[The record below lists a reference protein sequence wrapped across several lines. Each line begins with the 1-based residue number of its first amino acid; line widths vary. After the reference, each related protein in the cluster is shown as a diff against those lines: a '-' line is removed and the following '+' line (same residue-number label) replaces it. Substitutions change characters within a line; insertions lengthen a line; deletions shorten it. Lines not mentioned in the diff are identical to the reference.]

1 MLSSARTGAYS
12 PAVMSSDSDREPAP
26 RISAD
31 WAAVAV
37 AAVLVLLAAFG
48 LLPTITFLVK

>member
-1 MLSSARTGAYS
+1 MGAD
-12 PAVMSSDSDREPAP
+12 PEPTPPP

-37 AAVLVLLAAFG
+37 AAVLVL
-48 LLPTITFLVK
+48 PTITFLVKSC

>member
-1 MLSSARTGAYS
+1 MS
-12 PAVMSSDSDREPAP
+12 PDSDPKPAR

-31 WAAVAV
+31 WAAVTV

-48 LLPTITFLVK
+48 LLPTVTFLVK

>member
-1 MLSSARTGAYS
+1 
-12 PAVMSSDSDREPAP
+12 MSSDPEPEDTP

>member
-1 MLSSARTGAYS
+1 MTAK
-12 PAVMSSDSDREPAP
+12 P
-26 RISAD
+26 RLNAD

-48 LLPTITFLVK
+48 WLPTIPFPVK

>member
-1 MLSSARTGAYS
+1 MGAD
-12 PAVMSSDSDREPAP
+12 PEPKPAP

>member
-1 MLSSARTGAYS
+1 MS
-12 PAVMSSDSDREPAP
+12 PDSDRETTP

-31 WAAVAV
+31 RAAVAV
-37 AAVLVLLAAFG
+37 AAVLVLLAALG

>member
-1 MLSSARTGAYS
+1 MTSEN
-12 PAVMSSDSDREPAP
+12 PKAP

>member
-1 MLSSARTGAYS
+1 MTK
-12 PAVMSSDSDREPAP
+12 PT
-26 RISAD
+26 AD

-48 LLPTITFLVK
+48 LLPAITFLVK

>member
-1 MLSSARTGAYS
+1 MS
-12 PAVMSSDSDREPAP
+12 PDSDRETPR

-37 AAVLVLLAAFG
+37 AAVLVLLAALG